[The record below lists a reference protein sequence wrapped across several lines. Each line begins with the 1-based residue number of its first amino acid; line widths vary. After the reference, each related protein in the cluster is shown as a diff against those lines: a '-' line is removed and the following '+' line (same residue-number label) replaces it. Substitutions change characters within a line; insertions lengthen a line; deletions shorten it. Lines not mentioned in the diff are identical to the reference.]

1 MLIISI
7 LAGNEMKIT
16 ILTSKKLKI
25 AIILIFP
32 AKKNTLVRELMTIL
46 KFLFTK
52 VILIMILTK
61 VILIMARELNRQ
73 LQELQIQLKRNR
85 AKIAED
91 AQQLEVA

>member
-32 AKKNTLVRELMTIL
+32 AKKIL
-46 KFLFTK
+46 LSGS
-52 VILIMILTK
+52 
-61 VILIMARELNRQ
+61 
-73 LQELQIQLKRNR
+73 
-85 AKIAED
+85 
-91 AQQLEVA
+91 